1 VMQPFVPIQNAVIDT
16 VVADLAASKGG
27 LKKGD
32 SLISINKQEIGYW
45 HELAPIT
52 AENKEKEVE
61 VVFKRD
67 GDIMSVMVTP
77 DEDGLLGVSS
87 KRDFN
92 VQSKEYTLAES
103 IDEGFS
109 YGYWTLHDYVAQF
122 KYVFTAKGA
131 TQVGG
136 FGAIGGLFPDA
147 WDWQGFWLA
156 TALISIILAFMN
168 ILPIPALD
176 GGHVVFLL
184 YEIVTGRA
192 PNEKFME
199 YAQMFGFFI
208 LIALLL
214 FANGNDLYRWLFD

>member
-1 VMQPFVPIQNAVIDT
+1 MTI
-16 VVADLAASKGG
+16 
-27 LKKGD
+27 
-32 SLISINKQEIGYW
+32 
-45 HELAPIT
+45 
-52 AENKEKEVE
+52 ENKDKEIE

-67 GDIMSVMVTP
+67 GEIMSALVTP
-77 DEDGLLGVSS
+77 DEDGLLGVYG
-87 KRDFN
+87 KRGFT
-92 VQSKEYTLAES
+92 VQSREYGLSES
-103 IDEGFS
+103 IKEGFN
-109 YGYWTLHDYVAQF
+109 YGYWTLHDYVTQF

-147 WDWQGFWLA
+147 WDWKGFWLA

-184 YEIVTGRA
+184 YEIITGRT
-192 PNEKFME
+192 PKEKFME
-199 YAQMFGFFI
+199 FAQMIGFFI
-208 LIALLL
+208 LIALVL